1 MTTATRIM
9 GGKYRS
15 RLEAPGRVAEC
26 EKAQTAKVCRSAAP
40 SFDVLMRREP
50 METCFVPSTR
60 RDPNPTFPSSPRP
73 YGAALDLSVEQTG
86 DVVIVRVKTAK
97 LTYPVL
103 SAFFDE
109 VRAILGEGSR
119 YLVLDLEAVTY
130 IDSATI
136 GCLVE
141 IHRLVADLGG
151 ALRLAALRRRVHG

>member
-1 MTTATRIM
+1 
-9 GGKYRS
+9 
-15 RLEAPGRVAEC
+15 
-26 EKAQTAKVCRSAAP
+26 
-40 SFDVLMRREP
+40 

-60 RDPNPTFPSSPRP
+60 RDPDTFPSSSRLHHA
-73 YGAALDLSVEQTG
+73 GLDLWVEMAG
-86 DVVIVRVKTAK
+86 DAIVVRVKTAK

-103 SAFFDE
+103 SAFFDD
-109 VRAILGEGSR
+109 VRALLEEGSR

-151 ALRLAALRRRVHG
+151 ALRLSGLRPRVHGMLSMTGVDRFLEIHEDAAEALASFDRPEDRAHRA

>member
-1 MTTATRIM
+1 
-9 GGKYRS
+9 
-15 RLEAPGRVAEC
+15 
-26 EKAQTAKVCRSAAP
+26 
-40 SFDVLMRREP
+40 

-60 RDPNPTFPSSPRP
+60 RDTSPTFPSSSRLHH
-73 YGAALDLSVEQTG
+73 GLDLVVELAG
-86 DVVIVRVKTAK
+86 EAIVVRVKTAK

-103 SAFFDE
+103 SAFFDD
-109 VRAILGEGSR
+109 VRAILEEGSR

-151 ALRLAALRRRVHG
+151 ALRLSGLRRRVHGMLSMTGVDRFLEIHEDAAGALASFDRPEDRAHRA